1 VTALRTPASVASP
14 FRAIKLESI
23 PEKATAPRAPDLV
36 SKNPLGNLRPISA
49 FPPSHRRS
57 RAPTRSLQTGSP
69 LPRPGRVSQPPDRV
83 NLSPSRADQLTHSRT
98 GESPSLRPGEY
109 LSFRPRDYHSF
120 RPRDYLSAP
129 EGRPILAQRFSAGYN
144 GKSAPVPEGR
154 PEPHSQSVRAHFSS
168 MPQREAYERRG
179 KTTVA
184 PRPAGCQP
192 AAIS

>member
-49 FPPSHRRS
+49 FPPFHRRS

-69 LPRPGRVSQPPDRV
+69 LPRPVD
-83 NLSPSRADQLTHSRT
+83 
-98 GESPSLRPGEY
+98 Y
-109 LSFRPRDYHSF
+109 LSLRPRDYHSF
-120 RPRDYLSAP
+120 RPRDYLPAP
-129 EGRPILAQRFSAGYN
+129 EGRPILAQHFSAGYN